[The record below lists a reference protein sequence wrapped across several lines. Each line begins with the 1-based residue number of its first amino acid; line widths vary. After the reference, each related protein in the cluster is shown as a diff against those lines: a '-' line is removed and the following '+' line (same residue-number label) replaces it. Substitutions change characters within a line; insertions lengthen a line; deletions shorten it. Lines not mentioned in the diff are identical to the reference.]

1 MSSALWNA
9 RNDPYPA
16 ADMNNL
22 YLQLFLTFCKIG
34 AFTFGGGWAMIS
46 IIQREI
52 VEKHKWIALDE
63 FLDLLAVAQSMPGIL
78 AVNISVVVGDRL
90 KGVKGS
96 VCAAIGTIL
105 PSFLMILAI
114 AIFLTPETIKNNAVV
129 SRIFKGIRPAVVAL
143 IIAPV
148 LTTAKSAGINWKTVI
163 IPVAVALLIYSKI
176 PVISNPIIYIVIGAI
191 GGYIYYIT
199 KLNGGIGKNEGNED
213 SGIDGGDHLE
223 RKEVSTDA

>member
-1 MSSALWNA
+1 MS
-9 RNDPYPA
+9 
-16 ADMNNL
+16 L

-52 VEKHKWIALDE
+52 VEKHKWIPLDE

-96 VCAAIGTIL
+96 ICAAIGTIL

-114 AIFLTPETIKNNAVV
+114 AIFLTPETIKNNPIV

-148 LTTAKSAGINWKTVI
+148 LTTAKAARINWKTII
-163 IPVAVALLIYSKI
+163 IPVSVALLIYSKI
-176 PVISNPIIYIVIGAI
+176 PYISNPIIYIVLGAI
-191 GGYIYYIT
+191 GGYIYYMRSLLRQSG
-199 KLNGGIGKNEGNED
+199 KEGIGN
-213 SGIDGGDHLE
+213 
-223 RKEVSTDA
+223 A